1 MGGVGSACE
10 RLRGK
15 AGASCSSVCESIV
28 DLKPGASCSSVCE
41 SIVDLK
47 PGASCSSVCEVG
59 AEERLDRSLAHRC
72 PLLASPLWAPPRG
85 VNIQKILGLLRSP
98 NRSPIHVP
106 MLLSPTTISVHVSD

>member
-15 AGASCSSVCESIV
+15 A
-28 DLKPGASCSSVCE
+28 GASCSSVCE

-72 PLLASPLWAPPRG
+72 PLLASPLGGPHG
-85 VNIQKILGLLRSP
+85 VNIPKQSQHDGGPRRVREYDLKNSTLDRMVVVKGLKYQS
-98 NRSPIHVP
+98 I
-106 MLLSPTTISVHVSD
+106 